1 MQVSKSYKYKSD
13 TSQEL
18 LKVISS
24 WHNNLMKFVIYLL
37 TVFLISSCGT
47 TQLYNQGA
55 FIKQIEID
63 GRIFIWGPV
72 KDQQSPFYKKFIFDL
87 DNVQKEFGCGGD
99 PDTMILEYQKKRYC
113 PKTENGLYP
122 RDIDLERIC
131 KIDNPNSFLYDRKG
145 LITYTRSVEFTC
157 INDNTVEQIFYTA
170 RELTKDTEKRMN
182 ELSQYWGISN
192 VNAYKVFATPL
203 FQTIKKTRDIN
214 VNELNIK
221 SFTLDL
227 PKNVTSNCNDK
238 YEFLWF
244 EGPVNPDTPEILKR
258 ILSDINVCKSS
269 NGETIPV
276 IITMFSGGGLLA
288 DGFKTGDILRQ
299 FDTYSI
305 IQGGEY
311 CASSCATAFIG
322 SNKREILGSG
332 QIMFHAPYS
341 FDIAALEK
349 GEIEIE
355 CQTKNLKLE
364 NYYIQMLGPEDGPL
378 LYDRTMSYCGQNTTW
393 SLNSDAAKIFGITNT

>member
-1 MQVSKSYKYKSD
+1 MRILS
-13 TSQEL
+13 
-18 LKVISS
+18 
-24 WHNNLMKFVIYLL
+24 YLL
-37 TVFLISSCGT
+37 TIFLITSCTGMSLIYS
-47 TQLYNQGA
+47 QAQNVN
-55 FIKQIEID
+55 QIEID
-63 GRIFIWGPV
+63 ERLFYWGPV
-72 KDQQSPFYKKFIFDL
+72 KNQESIFYKTFVFDISL
-87 DNVQKEFGCGGD
+87 AKKELRCGGNPND
-99 PDTMILEYQKKRYC
+99 RFEYLARAYC
-113 PKTENGLYP
+113 PATDNGVYP

-131 KIDNPNSFLYDRKG
+131 KLDNQNSSLYERKG
-145 LITYTRSVEFTC
+145 IITLYGSVAFTC
-157 INDNTVEQIFYTA
+157 LNDNTVEQIFYTA
-170 RELTKDTEKRMN
+170 RELTKDVEKKMN
-182 ELSQYWGISN
+182 ALGKNWGVSN
-192 VNAYKVFATPL
+192 ADVYEVFSSPL
-203 FQTIKKTRDIN
+203 FKTIKKTRDIN

-221 SFTLDL
+221 SFSLGL
-227 PKNVTSNCNDK
+227 PKNSTSNCDDS

-258 ILSDINVCKSS
+258 ILREIKVCESPE
-269 NGETIPV
+269 GESIP
-276 IITMFSGGGLLA
+276 IIISMFSGGGLLA
-288 DGFKTGDILRQ
+288 DGFKTGNILRQ

-364 NYYIQMLGPEDGPL
+364 NYYIQMLGPEDGSL
-378 LYDRTMSYCGQNTTW
+378 LYNRTMNYCGQNTTW